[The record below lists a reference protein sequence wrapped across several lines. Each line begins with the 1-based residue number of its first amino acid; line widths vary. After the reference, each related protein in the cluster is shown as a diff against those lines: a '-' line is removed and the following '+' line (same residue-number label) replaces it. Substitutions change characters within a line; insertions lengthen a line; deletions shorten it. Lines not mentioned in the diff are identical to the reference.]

1 MYILKG
7 DFKGQEVYFQ
17 NFTNKM
23 LFGSMFRVRQCSET
37 IDGARM
43 FSDTE
48 LEEAEKIC
56 LETNHAFKI
65 YPVCPNCGHEYEEHP
80 AISRKDNK
88 TKICSNCGVKEAL
101 EIFIKYK
108 NKPTT

>member
-23 LFGSMFRVRQCSET
+23 LFGSMFQVRQCSET

-48 LEEAEKIC
+48 LDEAEEIC
-56 LETNHAFKI
+56 FKTHHAFKI
-65 YPVCPNCGHEYEEHP
+65 YPVCPNCGHDAYSAPSE
-80 AISRKDNK
+80 RKFHSHRSK
-88 TKICSNCGVKEAL
+88 CSAL
-101 EIFIKYK
+101 NGADFRSYRC
-108 NKPTT
+108 N